1 MGTYQLRALL
11 CRVSKLRPEDDH
23 FGPPPLDDDEPVAG
37 TRRIAASP

>member
-23 FGPPPLDDDEPVAG
+23 FGPPDLQAPDLQ
-37 TRRIAASP
+37 AAAQYA